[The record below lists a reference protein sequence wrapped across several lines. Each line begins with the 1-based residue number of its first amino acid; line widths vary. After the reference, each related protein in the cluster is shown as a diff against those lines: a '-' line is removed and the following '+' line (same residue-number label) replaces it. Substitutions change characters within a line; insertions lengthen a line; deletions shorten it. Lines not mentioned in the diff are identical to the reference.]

1 MTREELLKM
10 VERVDRVSR
19 ERGLECEVSKEGLLF
34 VETGLSAD
42 DLRSLADALEGKGVF
57 SAFLP

>member
-1 MTREELLKM
+1 MTREEFLQM

-19 ERGLECEVSKEGLLF
+19 ERGLECEITKEGFLF

-42 DLRSLADALEGKGVF
+42 DLRALADALEGKGVF
-57 SAFLP
+57 STFLP